1 MSEQP
6 SADMDHLATGS
17 IFRRV
22 TRGRHAHTAQVIEVR
37 SDLMGIPHV
46 RFWLHHEQTQ
56 AADELR
62 TLALAAFHEQ
72 FPERAAH

>member
-1 MSEQP
+1 MSDSVTHETEE
-6 SADMDHLATGS
+6 LASGS
-17 IFRRV
+17 IFRRLM
-22 TRGRHAHTAQVIEVR
+22 RGRIAHTAQVIEVR

-72 FPERAAH
+72 FPERAAR